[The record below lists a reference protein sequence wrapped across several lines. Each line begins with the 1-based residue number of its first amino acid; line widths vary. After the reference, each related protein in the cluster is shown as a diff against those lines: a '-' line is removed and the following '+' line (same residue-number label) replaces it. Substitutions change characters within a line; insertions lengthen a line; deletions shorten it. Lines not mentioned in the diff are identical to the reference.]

1 MHCKA
6 TGCVGM
12 VVKSATKKRL
22 MEMGIGEEYAHKL
35 ATDRNMNDI
44 KSLTADEIASVLGVS
59 KDDEIFTGAMNAL
72 AELGNRRQKRRSK
85 KITISK
91 KALEEIDLD
100 LAGTKFNVLNH
111 ILVPHQELLPVEEEE
126 EALAP
131 WGLLTTDEETGE
143 PRLAKELLP
152 KILITDPVIQVI
164 KETEERRVNAEAE
177 GEEDHVPLPA
187 GWLADRVLKVVRQS
201 PSAGVS
207 VAYRLIVEG
216 S

>member
-1 MHCKA
+1 MCFL
-6 TGCVGM
+6 

-22 MEMGIGEEYAHKL
+22 MEMGIAEEYAHKL
-35 ATDRNMNDI
+35 ATDRNMTDI
-44 KSLTADEIASVLGVS
+44 KAMPADEIASCLGVS
-59 KDDEIFTGAMNAL
+59 KDDEIFTSAMNAL
-72 AELGNRRQKRRSK
+72 AELGQRRQKRRSR

-91 KALEEIDLD
+91 KALDEDDMD

-111 ILVPHQELLPVEEEE
+111 VLVPHQELVPVED
-126 EALAP
+126 EAEVLEP

-152 KILITDPVIQVI
+152 KILITDPVVQVI
-164 KETEERRVNAEAE
+164 KETVERKRDSETSEDEET
-177 GEEDHVPLPA
+177 VPLPA
-187 GWLADRVLKVVRQS
+187 GWLSDRVLKVVRKS

>member
-1 MHCKA
+1 
-6 TGCVGM
+6 
-12 VVKSATKKRL
+12 
-22 MEMGIGEEYAHKL
+22 MEMRIAEEYAHKL
-35 ATDRNMNDI
+35 ATDRNMTDI
-44 KSLTADEIASVLGVS
+44 KAMPADEIASCLGVS
-59 KDDEIFTGAMNAL
+59 KDDEIFTSAMNAL
-72 AELGNRRQKRRSK
+72 AELGQRRQKRRSR

-91 KALEEIDLD
+91 KALDDDDMD

-111 ILVPHQELLPVEEEE
+111 VLVPHQELVPVED
-126 EALAP
+126 EAEVLEP

-152 KILITDPVIQVI
+152 KILITDPVVQVI
-164 KETEERRVNAEAE
+164 KETVERKRDSETSEDEET
-177 GEEDHVPLPA
+177 VPLPA
-187 GWLADRVLKVVRQS
+187 GWLSDRVLKVVRKS

>member
-1 MHCKA
+1 VCFL
-6 TGCVGM
+6 

-22 MEMGIGEEYAHKL
+22 MEMGIAEEYAHKL
-35 ATDRNMNDI
+35 ATDRNMTDI
-44 KSLTADEIASVLGVS
+44 KAMPADEIASCLGVS
-59 KDDEIFTGAMNAL
+59 KDDEIFTSAMNAL
-72 AELGNRRQKRRSK
+72 AELGQRRQKRRSR

-91 KALEEIDLD
+91 KALDDDDMD

-111 ILVPHQELLPVEEEE
+111 VLVPHQELVPVDD
-126 EALAP
+126 EAEVLEP

-152 KILITDPVIQVI
+152 KILITDPVVQVI
-164 KETEERRVNAEAE
+164 KETVERKRDSETSEDEET
-177 GEEDHVPLPA
+177 VPLPA
-187 GWLADRVLKVVRQS
+187 GWLSDRVLKVVRKS

>member
-1 MHCKA
+1 
-6 TGCVGM
+6 M

-22 MEMGIGEEYAHKL
+22 MEMGIAEEYAHKL

-72 AELGNRRQKRRSK
+72 AELGNRRQKRRSR

-91 KALEEIDLD
+91 KALDDDDFNFSSI
-100 LAGTKFNVLNH
+100 KFNVLNH
-111 ILVPHQELLPVEEEE
+111 HLVPHQELVEPEDEESE
-126 EALAP
+126 LEP
-131 WGLLTTDEETGE
+131 WGLMIVDDETGE
-143 PRLAKELLP
+143 TRLAKELLP

-164 KETEERRVNAEAE
+164 KETVELEVNKNSED
-177 GEEDHVPLPA
+177 EDHVPLPA
-187 GWLADRVLKVVRQS
+187 GWLSDRILKVVRKS

>member
-1 MHCKA
+1 MCFL
-6 TGCVGM
+6 

-22 MEMGIGEEYAHKL
+22 MEMGIAEEYAHKL
-35 ATDRNMNDI
+35 ATDRNMTDI
-44 KSLTADEIASVLGVS
+44 KAMPADEIASCLGVS
-59 KDDEIFTGAMNAL
+59 KDDEIFTSAMNAL
-72 AELGNRRQKRRSK
+72 AELGQRRQKRRSR

-91 KALEEIDLD
+91 KALDDDDMD

-111 ILVPHQELLPVEEEE
+111 VLVPHQELVPVDD
-126 EALAP
+126 EAEVLEP

-152 KILITDPVIQVI
+152 KILITDPVVQVI
-164 KETEERRVNAEAE
+164 KETVERKRDSETSEDEET
-177 GEEDHVPLPA
+177 VPLPA
-187 GWLADRVLKVVRQS
+187 GWLSDRVLKVVRKS

>member
-1 MHCKA
+1 
-6 TGCVGM
+6 M

-22 MEMGIGEEYAHKL
+22 MEMGIAEEYAHKL
-35 ATDRNMNDI
+35 ATDRNMTDI
-44 KSLTADEIASVLGVS
+44 KAMPADEIASVLGVS

-72 AELGNRRQKRRSK
+72 AELGQRRQKKRSR
-85 KITISK
+85 KITISR
-91 KALEEIDLD
+91 KALLD
-100 LAGTKFNVLNH
+100 DDMNLAGTKFNVLNH
-111 ILVPHQELLPVEEEE
+111 ILVPHQELVPVEDEES
-126 EALAP
+126 ALEP
-131 WGLLTTDEETGE
+131 WGLLTTDKETAE

-152 KILITDPVIQVI
+152 KILITDPVVQVI
-164 KETEERRVNAEAE
+164 KETVERKRDSEAGE
-177 GEEDHVPLPA
+177 GEESIPLPA

>member
-1 MHCKA
+1 MCFL
-6 TGCVGM
+6 

-22 MEMGIGEEYAHKL
+22 MEMGIAEEYAHKL
-35 ATDRNMNDI
+35 ATDRNMTDI
-44 KSLTADEIASVLGVS
+44 KAMPADEIASCLGVS
-59 KDDEIFTGAMNAL
+59 KDDEIFTSAMNAL
-72 AELGNRRQKRRSK
+72 AELGQRRQKRRSR

-91 KALEEIDLD
+91 KALDDDDMD

-111 ILVPHQELLPVEEEE
+111 VLVPHQELVPVEDEGEVLE
-126 EALAP
+126 P

-152 KILITDPVIQVI
+152 KILITDPVVQVI
-164 KETEERRVNAEAE
+164 KETVERKRDSETSEDEET
-177 GEEDHVPLPA
+177 VPLPA
-187 GWLADRVLKVVRQS
+187 GWLSDRVLKVVRKS

>member
-1 MHCKA
+1 L
-6 TGCVGM
+6 

-22 MEMGIGEEYAHKL
+22 MEMGIAEEYAHKL
-35 ATDRNMNDI
+35 ATDRNMTDI
-44 KSLTADEIASVLGVS
+44 KAMPADEIASCLGVS

-72 AELGNRRQKRRSK
+72 AELGNRRQKRRSR

-91 KALEEIDLD
+91 KALDD
-100 LAGTKFNVLNH
+100 DDMNLAGTKFNALNH
-111 ILVPHQELLPVEEEE
+111 VLVPHQELVPVEDEE

-131 WGLLTTDEETGE
+131 WGLLALDEETGE

-152 KILITDPVIQVI
+152 KILITDPVVQVI
-164 KETEERRVNAEAE
+164 KETVELAREAKSEGDEE
-177 GEEDHVPLPA
+177 HVPLPA
-187 GWLADRVLKVVRQS
+187 GWLSDRVLKVIRKS
-201 PSAGVS
+201 PSAGTS

>member
-1 MHCKA
+1 
-6 TGCVGM
+6 
-12 VVKSATKKRL
+12 
-22 MEMGIGEEYAHKL
+22 MEMGIAEEYAHKL
-35 ATDRNMNDI
+35 ATDRNMTDI
-44 KSLTADEIASVLGVS
+44 KALTADEIASCLGVS

-72 AELGNRRQKRRSK
+72 AELGNRRQKRRSR

-91 KALEEIDLD
+91 KALDDDDMD

-111 ILVPHQELLPVEEEE
+111 VLVPHQELIPVEDEES
-126 EALAP
+126 ALAP
-131 WGLLTTDEETGE
+131 WNLLTIDEETGE

-152 KILITDPVIQVI
+152 KILITDPVVQVI
-164 KETEERRVNAEAE
+164 KETVEREREANAPKTEGDEE
-177 GEEDHVPLPA
+177 HVPLPA
-187 GWLADRVLKVVRQS
+187 GWLSDRVLKVIRKS

>member
-1 MHCKA
+1 
-6 TGCVGM
+6 
-12 VVKSATKKRL
+12 
-22 MEMGIGEEYAHKL
+22 MEMGIAEEYAHKL
-35 ATDRNMNDI
+35 ATDRNMTDI
-44 KSLTADEIASVLGVS
+44 KAMPADEIASCLGVS
-59 KDDEIFTGAMNAL
+59 KDDEIFTSAMNAL
-72 AELGNRRQKRRSK
+72 AELGQRRQKRRSR

-91 KALEEIDLD
+91 KALDDDDMD

-111 ILVPHQELLPVEEEE
+111 VLVPHQELVPVED
-126 EALAP
+126 EAEVLEP

-152 KILITDPVIQVI
+152 KILITDPVVQVI
-164 KETEERRVNAEAE
+164 KETVERKRDSETSEDEET
-177 GEEDHVPLPA
+177 VPLPA
-187 GWLADRVLKVVRQS
+187 GWLSDRVWKVVRKS

>member
-1 MHCKA
+1 MCFL
-6 TGCVGM
+6 

-22 MEMGIGEEYAHKL
+22 MEMGIAEEYAHKL
-35 ATDRNMNDI
+35 ATDRNMTDI
-44 KSLTADEIASVLGVS
+44 KAMPADEIASCLGVS
-59 KDDEIFTGAMNAL
+59 KDDEIFTSAMNAL
-72 AELGNRRQKRRSK
+72 AELGQRRQKRRSR

-91 KALEEIDLD
+91 KALDDDDMD

-111 ILVPHQELLPVEEEE
+111 VLVPHQELVPVEEEAE
-126 EALAP
+126 VLEP

-152 KILITDPVIQVI
+152 KILITDPVVQVI
-164 KETEERRVNAEAE
+164 KETVERKRDSETSEDEET
-177 GEEDHVPLPA
+177 VPLPA
-187 GWLADRVLKVVRQS
+187 GWLSDRVLKVVRKS